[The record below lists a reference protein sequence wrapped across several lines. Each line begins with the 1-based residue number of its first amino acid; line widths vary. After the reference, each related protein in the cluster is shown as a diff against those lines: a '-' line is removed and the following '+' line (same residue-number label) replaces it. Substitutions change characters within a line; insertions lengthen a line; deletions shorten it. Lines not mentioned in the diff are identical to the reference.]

1 MATSQNGWPIVGKS
15 ACDQGPFQGAS
26 FPNGIL
32 KGDVATI
39 ARWQLKRYAQLV
51 EPVVPGTCWGWF
63 VKVIEGSAVK
73 SNHGSATA
81 WDINATQHPMGTAAS
96 HNMSAHEIAM
106 CHQIETESGNVL
118 RWGGDFSRPDPMHWE
133 IIGSRAQ
140 VAAFATRIRNGQAAG
155 AVAPVEE
162 DDPLAAF
169 SEGDLE
175 GASFKYPTGQ
185 SAPGASWL
193 HDIWAM
199 FGYVKSTNALVK
211 LIADKDPIDEAAL
224 AAAMAPAVAGI
235 VVPALLGAVRDAGGT
250 PLTEDQLKAIV
261 VSGVGQVLTAGTGGT
276 P

>member
-15 ACDQGPFQGAS
+15 ACDQGPFNGVT

-63 VKVIEGSAVK
+63 VKVIEGSTVK

-96 HNMSAHEIAM
+96 HNMSAHEIDM
-106 CHQIETESGNVL
+106 CHQIERESGNVI
-118 RWGGDFSRPDPMHWE
+118 RWGGDFGRPDPMHWE
-133 IIGSRAQ
+133 IVGSRAQ
-140 VAAFATRIRNGQAAG
+140 VAAFAAKIRNGQAAG
-155 AVAPVEE
+155 AAPVEE
-162 DDPLAAF
+162 DDPLAAITEAELKVLPWQYAGNPLPAGLSSISTLAGIYGF
-169 SEGDLE
+169 
-175 GASFKYPTGQ
+175 T
-185 SAPGASWL
+185 
-193 HDIWAM
+193 
-199 FGYVKSTNALVK
+199 KSINDMMKLLV
-211 LIADKDPIDEAAL
+211 AKDPIDEAAL
-224 AAAMAPAVAGI
+224 AAAMAPAVAGL
-235 VVPALLGAVRDAGGT
+235 VVPALLGAVRDAGGV
-250 PLTEDQLKAIV
+250 PLTEDELKAIV